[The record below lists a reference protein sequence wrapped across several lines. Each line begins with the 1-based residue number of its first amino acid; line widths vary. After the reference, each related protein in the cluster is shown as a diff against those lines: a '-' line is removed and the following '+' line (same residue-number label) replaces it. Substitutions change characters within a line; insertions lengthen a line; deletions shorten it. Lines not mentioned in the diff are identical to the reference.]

1 MARHHRHHTLVAL
14 VALAA
19 AAAAAGA
26 PKPPSCCF
34 LASSPSTT
42 TGIIISTHTTT
53 FSPRRSNPQTQT
65 RVAAS
70 RSVKDALRP
79 LPPPPPPPSNEWTA
93 ALNLATLKEKLLA
106 QPFQR
111 GVPLLTLAWFV
122 GYVFISPWAPGP
134 VPNFLDPAVL
144 KQVGGLTANY
154 FCVLPTLLPGWAPK
168 FSPVMEGVF
177 NLIVAYAALLSGFLV
192 DGRTKDGAINLFAP
206 FAAAGLALTNTAFL
220 PYLVL
225 RPLHRKEDPP
235 VTQQD
240 VPVVEQQLG
249 ESKPLLAV
257 YGLAGLY
264 SIYWAFFGR
273 PEFGGLA
280 ERWASFTDLVS
291 SDRLMF
297 AFTVEAVLFWVFQ
310 GALVDDDL
318 RRRGRAPGGV
328 LSVVAKVVPF
338 FGLFVYMMARPPLL
352 SDEDEEW

>member
-1 MARHHRHHTLVAL
+1 MARHCLHHALLVLLTL
-14 VALAA
+14 

-26 PKPPSCCF
+26 PKPPSCF
-34 LASSPSTT
+34 LVASLSPTTISPS
-42 TGIIISTHTTT
+42 IITSTHTT
-53 FSPRRSNPQTQT
+53 FCPRRSSHHQIQT

-70 RSVKDALRP
+70 RPVKDALRP
-79 LPPPPPPPSNEWTA
+79 LPPPPPTPSNEWMA

-106 QPFQR
+106 QPVQR
-111 GVPLLTLAWFV
+111 GVPLLTLVWFV

-154 FCVLPTLLPGWAPK
+154 FCALPTLSPGWAPK
-168 FSPVMEGVF
+168 FSPVMEGIF
-177 NLIVAYAALLSGFLV
+177 NVIVAYAALLSGFLV
-192 DGRTKDGAINLFAP
+192 DGRTKGGAINFFAP

-264 SIYWAFFGR
+264 SIYWTLLGR

-318 RRRGRAPGGV
+318 RRRGWEPGGV
-328 LSVVAKVVPF
+328 LSLVAKVVPF
-338 FGLFVYMMARPPLL
+338 VGLFVYMMARPPLL
-352 SDEDEEW
+352 SEEEAE